1 MNNNGGCT
9 LNEGDNNFKLAKT
22 AKSSKSVKLSRAVH
36 KLKRCSSPEAVSKH
50 IIKCLSTEVLFIHVT
65 IYFGGLH
72 QSKALYKFGFF
83 EGIFEGFQNKAECNT
98 YK

>member
-1 MNNNGGCT
+1 MYMPVIFKT
-9 LNEGDNNFKLAKT
+9 LDECIN
-22 AKSSKSVKLSRAVH
+22 
-36 KLKRCSSPEAVSKH
+36 
-50 IIKCLSTEVLFIHVT
+50 IIKCLSTEVLFIRVI